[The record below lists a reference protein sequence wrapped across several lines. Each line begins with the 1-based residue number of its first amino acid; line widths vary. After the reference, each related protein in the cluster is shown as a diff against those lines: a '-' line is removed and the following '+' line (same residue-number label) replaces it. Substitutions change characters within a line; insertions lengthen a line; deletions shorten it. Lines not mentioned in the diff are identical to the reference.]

1 MAVSLALPSAAY
13 ANPLADLLGLE
24 SDAAPAAAF
33 DEEKTVDPS
42 TITTWEGIAGQNTQN
57 IGRIW
62 TDKTVSSTDVQL
74 PASSAGVA
82 PKVEIGDSDFLVTLS
97 ALSST
102 SNTSVTS
109 SKPLDIVLVLDAS
122 GSMGDTIAAEYAYD
136 QAYRISTNGRA
147 TYYAQVDDG
156 SYVEIERITNWR
168 GQFDHWEL
176 NGATV
181 APKTSAD
188 DTDSSHVQF
197 YTRSTTVETSKMDA
211 LHNAANDFITST
223 AAQNDLIDDAA
234 KQHRVSIVK
243 FAGDKNDTVGNDIDE
258 DDYNYSQ
265 IVTKL
270 TAYTSSDV
278 STATDTVN
286 SISAAGA
293 TSADYGMEHAQT
305 VLNEA
310 RDDAQKVVIFF
321 TDGQPNHNNGFN
333 STVANSAISTAGKL
347 KSEKALVYTIGVF
360 EDADPSNTETTSSNQ
375 FNAYMHAMSSNYP
388 NATAWNSLGDRVS
401 QDSAYYKAATN
412 SDELDNIFKEISD
425 EINSGAGLPTE
436 TQDGFENKS
445 GYITFTDE
453 LGAYM
458 QVDGFKDLVFADKV
472 FKPVGNPTVE
482 GNTTTYTYEGTGDTA
497 LYPNGNVSDIVIK
510 VEKSDSLAQGDK
522 VTVKIPGSLIPLRN
536 FTVDDNGDTATMD
549 ITDAYPMRIFYGV
562 SVKPGVADALKNGT
576 ADQDLK
582 NYIADHTTDGK
593 TSFYSNFYDG
603 MLASGA
609 QTLGN
614 TTASFEPAPGNSFYY
629 FTENTQLYT
638 DEACTS
644 KLMTEPTSGETY
656 YYKRSYYD
664 KDAATGVV
672 TKKDAVTRFVGA
684 NFDADTTFWGQASDG
699 SYYIKAGAP
708 RLTRIDDLT
717 LSKNPNA
724 TGTATEVIKPNW
736 DNINNPNMINVS
748 LGNNGKIDVELPGT
762 LAISKDARVA
772 PNKGLSAETLKDKE
786 FTFKIDIPA
795 AKGKTLKAE
804 VKNEQG
810 EVTAPLFDIT
820 FDSNGIATHSI
831 KDNETLYIYGLDAGA
846 EYTVDETS
854 IPFGFNPTSKTND
867 TGTIVGN
874 TVTNVAFEN
883 TYDVQPVTVPGADF
897 ATYLK
902 SFDHWDV
909 EDSFD
914 IRLSEEN
921 HANPMPEGSAPG
933 ADGMDGKT
941 VQVTEAANSGNFGD
955 ITFDSVGTYTYTI
968 FEVTPSSMV
977 AGMTYSKASYS
988 AEVTVTD
995 KGDGTLQAST
1005 KMLKLSDDNGNGM
1018 DPYEEVT
1025 SKQAV
1030 FNNSFNA
1037 ESVDAGPVAAKVY
1050 TNNGGPENDLKD
1062 GMFRFK
1068 VKAVGDNAAEAPI
1081 PAGAQVDEQ
1090 GYLYVTNNGPAVA
1103 FGQATFT
1110 KDHVG
1115 HTYTY
1120 EISEVLPA
1128 EATADNGYTV
1138 AGMTYDPSVY
1148 TASFAVSS
1156 ENKNGVDTV
1165 KVDVT
1170 YSKNGQALTAGDV
1183 PQFVN
1188 SYDPADVV
1196 LAGDTAL
1203 AASKTLNGRDSQ
1215 ANESFEFTLSAR
1227 SNATIAALQSDEIV
1241 FGGDKDATEMKVAID
1256 GLTNGEKKTASF
1268 GDIAFTKPGTFTFNV
1283 KETVPSADGAGMVY
1297 DRTTQ
1302 TATVVVTDDNGV
1314 LKASVS
1320 YTGSGDSASFTN
1332 TYTSSMTYGTD
1343 MNLTVGKTLN
1353 GRAQK
1358 AGEFEF
1364 SIAGADSTTV
1374 TADEATAKLAESDK
1388 SFKTIADANSGL
1400 QSQMFNLL
1408 SGLRFTQADAG
1419 KTFSYVLS
1427 EKTGSLGGVTYDES
1441 TYQLDIVVIDD
1452 ADGTMHTATTIQKT
1466 TDKGTERVGTYDG
1479 NDGLDRV
1486 VLGFTNT
1493 YKAAPV
1499 KVEATEDVQLHKV
1512 LTGRDWKAS
1521 DSFEFT
1527 LVADDAANPSL
1538 ERATCTVTQP
1548 EGTADGTDVPFD
1560 FGGATFDAPGQY
1572 HYTVTETNGGQ
1583 TIDGVKYDPHTA
1595 DVYVRVT
1602 DPGDGQ
1608 LIAQAEVNSGTFT
1621 NTYEAELNHN
1631 DAGGIIVTK
1640 TTNGHDMAQGQF
1652 QFRVETLDGDGVT
1665 AAETAQRIDITN
1677 GTTGDFGNIAG
1688 KDGQKVEMPSE
1699 NPITFTQADVGKTFK
1714 LKISE
1719 RGADGASFGSGGTK
1733 DGYTYDDQV
1742 YTVELSVADNGD
1754 GTLKLTTKVTDKDGN
1769 ESTQTSSAADKHAT
1783 YLDFVNSY
1791 GSTVPADAPVT
1802 TDNLFAKV
1810 LDGRDWQTSDSFA
1823 FAIAPQDGAPAPE
1836 QGTVT
1841 LTGRTDTAGTQVN
1854 FGFGKINFTFN
1865 DVKDVEQAVDGT
1877 RTKNFV
1883 YKVKEV
1889 VPADTDKIAGITYD
1903 TREVTLT
1910 VTLTDD
1916 GKGNLAATSNVANG
1930 PFTNTYASGAVDVD
1944 VAGGVQIVKTM
1955 TGRAIAADDF
1965 EFTMKAVNDD
1975 AKAKFGADAKTVQ
1988 TVAADLGTGESA
2000 NTAVATTPVTTG
2012 LKFGLADAG
2021 KTFEFGISELG
2032 VDGKPGTGGSKD
2044 GYTYDGATHKV
2055 EFAVSDDGA
2064 GTLTVIAKLDGN
2076 QAAEW
2081 SNTVATRAAGDA
2093 VSVPFANS
2101 YDAGSI
2107 TVGGD
2112 GEVALT
2118 GTKEL
2123 TGRDMVAGEFHFDV
2137 TNAADD
2143 AKKIVATGTNTA
2155 DGAINFTGITYT
2167 TEQLSKDVAA
2177 GLATVERGDAA
2188 DVYTYGYTVSEA
2200 ASQNDDGITV
2210 VQGNQAIKV
2219 KVSDNHAG
2227 KLSAEVVYPDGGMVF
2242 KNVYDAGAEATV
2254 SIDGAK
2260 VLDVESGDNA
2270 PDITGK
2276 YTFAIAGSEGAPMPE
2291 KTTATNDAAGNV
2303 SFGNVTYTME
2313 GIFGASGAT
2322 GDGASADEES
2332 AGESDEPATASAQRS
2347 KTFTYQVT
2355 ESGTVDGV
2363 ANDASVKTVKVTVTD
2378 NGDGTLSVSKSTAG
2392 EASDFTFVNTYSV
2405 DPVESSPTGQG
2416 ALTVTKELDGR
2427 DLAAKEFSFELRS
2440 AATGDV
2446 VKATNDAQGAVSFPA
2461 LTFTEPGD
2469 YAYKLAEIDAGAP
2482 GVTYDTTVHQVLAHV
2497 ADNGDGTLSVTWSL
2511 ASDGQPLDAKSVT
2524 FSNAYQA
2531 KAASLTFNA
2540 SKKLDGRDI
2549 VEGEFSFELR
2559 DGNGNVLQ
2567 TVQNGA
2573 AVNGVAPI
2581 AFAPVAY
2588 DAPGEF
2594 DYQIVEVKGDAEG
2607 VTYDETVFTYH
2618 VVVSDNGKGNLEAS
2632 WTVGDAGAPV
2642 FENVYDAPEGP
2653 AVPGVDTGEASGSD
2667 APATPKTSDALGF
2680 AAAALAVLGV
2690 LSATLALIGAKRS
2703 RASRR

>member
-13 ANPLADLLGLE
+13 ANPLADLLGLG

-33 DEEKTVDPS
+33 DEQKTVDGS
-42 TITTWEGIAGQNTQN
+42 TITTWEDIARQNTQN

-62 TDKTVSSTDVQL
+62 TDKTVSSSDVQL

-136 QAYRISTNGRA
+136 QAYSIRTNGRT

-156 SYVEIERITNWR
+156 SYVEIDRITNWR

-181 APKTSAD
+181 NPKTSAD
-188 DTDSSHVQF
+188 DTDPSHIQF
-197 YTRSTTVETSKMDA
+197 YTRRTTVETSKMDA
-211 LHNAANDFITST
+211 LHNAVNDFITST
-223 AAQNDLIDDAA
+223 AAQNDLIDDAS

-243 FAGDKNDTVGNDIDE
+243 FAGDKNDTVGNDIDG

-270 TAYTSSDV
+270 TAYNSSDV
-278 STATDTVN
+278 SAATNTVN

-305 VLNEA
+305 VLNDA
-310 RDDAQKVVIFF
+310 RDDAQKIVIFF
-321 TDGQPNHNNGFN
+321 TDGQPNHYNGFD

-360 EDADPSNTETTSSNQ
+360 EDADPSNAETTSSNQ

-388 NATAWNSLGDRVS
+388 NATAWNNLGSLEADWN
-401 QDSAYYKAATN
+401 YYKAATN

-425 EINSGAGLPTE
+425 EISSGAGLPTE

-458 QVDGFKDLVFADKV
+458 QVDGFKELVFADKV
-472 FKPVGNPTVE
+472 FTPVGNPTVE

-497 LYPNGNVSDIVIK
+497 LYPDGNVSDIVIK

-536 FTVDDNGDTATMD
+536 FTVDDNGDTVKMD

-582 NYIADHTTDGK
+582 NYIADHTADGK
-593 TSFYSNFYDG
+593 TSFYSNYYDG
-603 MLASGA
+603 MVTSGN

-644 KLMTEPTSGETY
+644 KLMTKPTSGETY

-664 KDAATGVV
+664 KDPETGVV
-672 TKKDAVTRFVGA
+672 TKKDAVTRFAGA
-684 NFDADTTFWGQASDG
+684 NFNADTTYWGEASDG
-699 SYYIKAGAP
+699 SYYVKAGAP
-708 RLTRIDDLT
+708 RLTRIGDLM
-717 LSKNPNA
+717 LSKDPNA

-772 PNKGLSAETLKDKE
+772 PNKGLSTETLKDKE
-786 FTFKIDIPA
+786 FTIKIDIPA

-820 FDSNGIATHSI
+820 FDGNGTATHSI

-854 IPFGFNPTSKTND
+854 IPFGFNPTNKTND
-867 TGTIVGN
+867 TGTIAGN
-874 TVTNVAFEN
+874 AVTNVAFEN

-897 ATYLK
+897 ATYQK
-902 SFDHWDV
+902 SFDRWDV
-909 EDSFD
+909 EGFFD
-914 IRLSEEN
+914 ICLSEDN
-921 HANPMPEGSAPG
+921 PSNPMPKGSIPGLDDMEDKIAP
-933 ADGMDGKT
+933 ATKDMPD
-941 VQVTEAANSGNFGD
+941 GNFGD

-968 FEVTPSSMV
+968 FEMTPSSTV

-988 AEVTVTD
+988 VEVTVTD

-1018 DPYEEVT
+1018 NPYEEVA

-1037 ESVDAGPVAAKVY
+1037 ESVNAGPVAAKVY
-1050 TNNGGPENDLKD
+1050 TNNGGPANNLKD

-1068 VKAVGDNAAEAPI
+1068 VKAVGDNAAQAPI
-1081 PAGAQVDEQ
+1081 PANAQVDDQ
-1090 GYLYVTNNGPAVA
+1090 GYLYVTNDGPAVA
-1103 FGQATFT
+1103 FGNATFT

-1128 EATADNGYTV
+1128 EATADNKYTV

-1148 TASFAVSS
+1148 TATFTVSS

-1170 YSKNGQALTAGDV
+1170 YSKNGEVLPAGDV
-1183 PQFVN
+1183 PQFEN
-1188 SYDPADVV
+1188 SYDPTDVV

-1215 ANESFEFTLSAR
+1215 MNESFEFTLTPR

-1256 GLTNGEKKTASF
+1256 GLTNGEEKTASF

-1283 KETVPSADGAGMVY
+1283 KETVPSDDSAGMVY

-1320 YTGSGDSASFTN
+1320 YTGGGDSASFTN
-1332 TYTSSMTYGTD
+1332 TYTSSMTYGAD

-1353 GRAQK
+1353 GRAQT

-1364 SIAGADSTTV
+1364 SIAGANSTTV
-1374 TADEATAKLAESDK
+1374 TANEANAKLAESDK
-1388 SFKTIADANSGL
+1388 SFKTVAPANSGL

-1427 EKTGSLGGVTYDES
+1427 EKAGSLGGVTYDAS
-1441 TYQLDIVVIDD
+1441 TYQLDIAVIDD
-1452 ADGTMHTATTIQKT
+1452 ADGTTHTATTIQKT
-1466 TDKGTERVGTYDG
+1466 TDKGTESVGTYDG

-1499 KVEATEDVQLHKV
+1499 RVEATEDVQLHKV
-1512 LTGRDWKAS
+1512 LKGRDWKAS

-1527 LVADDAANPSL
+1527 LVADDAANPSP

-1583 TIDGVKYDPHTA
+1583 TIDGVKYDSHTA

-1608 LIAQAEVNSGTFT
+1608 LVAQAEVDNGTFT

-1652 QFRVETLDGDGVT
+1652 QFRVEALDGDGVT

-1688 KDGQKVEMPSE
+1688 KAGQKVEMPSE
-1699 NPITFTQADVGKTFK
+1699 HPITFTQADVGKTFK

-1719 RGADGASFGSGGTK
+1719 RGADGATFGSGGTA
-1733 DGYTYDDQV
+1733 DGYTYDDAV

-1754 GTLKLTTKVTDKDGN
+1754 GTLKLTTKVTDKDGKVT
-1769 ESTQTSSAADKHAT
+1769 EQTSTAADPKAT

-1802 TDNLFAKV
+1802 TDNLFKKV
-1810 LDGRDWQTSDSFA
+1810 LTGRDWKTSDSFT
-1823 FAIAPQDGAPAPE
+1823 FSIEPQNGAPAPE
-1836 QGTVT
+1836 QDTAT
-1841 LTGRTDTAGTQVN
+1841 LTNRTDKADAEVD

-1865 DVKDVEQAVDGT
+1865 DIKDVEQTADGT
-1877 RTKNFV
+1877 RT
-1883 YKVKEV
+1883 
-1889 VPADTDKIAGITYD
+1889 
-1903 TREVTLT
+1903 R
-1910 VTLTDD
+1910 
-1916 GKGNLAATSNVANG
+1916 
-1930 PFTNTYASGAVDVD
+1930 
-1944 VAGGVQIVKTM
+1944 
-1955 TGRAIAADDF
+1955 
-1965 EFTMKAVNDD
+1965 
-1975 AKAKFGADAKTVQ
+1975 
-1988 TVAADLGTGESA
+1988 
-2000 NTAVATTPVTTG
+2000 
-2012 LKFGLADAG
+2012 
-2021 KTFEFGISELG
+2021 IS
-2032 VDGKPGTGGSKD
+2032 
-2044 GYTYDGATHKV
+2044 
-2055 EFAVSDDGA
+2055 
-2064 GTLTVIAKLDGN
+2064 
-2076 QAAEW
+2076 
-2081 SNTVATRAAGDA
+2081 
-2093 VSVPFANS
+2093 
-2101 YDAGSI
+2101 SI
-2107 TVGGD
+2107 
-2112 GEVALT
+2112 
-2118 GTKEL
+2118 
-2123 TGRDMVAGEFHFDV
+2123 R
-2137 TNAADD
+2137 
-2143 AKKIVATGTNTA
+2143 
-2155 DGAINFTGITYT
+2155 
-2167 TEQLSKDVAA
+2167 
-2177 GLATVERGDAA
+2177 
-2188 DVYTYGYTVSEA
+2188 
-2200 ASQNDDGITV
+2200 
-2210 VQGNQAIKV
+2210 
-2219 KVSDNHAG
+2219 
-2227 KLSAEVVYPDGGMVF
+2227 
-2242 KNVYDAGAEATV
+2242 
-2254 SIDGAK
+2254 
-2260 VLDVESGDNA
+2260 
-2270 PDITGK
+2270 
-2276 YTFAIAGSEGAPMPE
+2276 
-2291 KTTATNDAAGNV
+2291 
-2303 SFGNVTYTME
+2303 
-2313 GIFGASGAT
+2313 
-2322 GDGASADEES
+2322 
-2332 AGESDEPATASAQRS
+2332 
-2347 KTFTYQVT
+2347 
-2355 ESGTVDGV
+2355 
-2363 ANDASVKTVKVTVTD
+2363 
-2378 NGDGTLSVSKSTAG
+2378 
-2392 EASDFTFVNTYSV
+2392 
-2405 DPVESSPTGQG
+2405 
-2416 ALTVTKELDGR
+2416 
-2427 DLAAKEFSFELRS
+2427 
-2440 AATGDV
+2440 
-2446 VKATNDAQGAVSFPA
+2446 
-2461 LTFTEPGD
+2461 
-2469 YAYKLAEIDAGAP
+2469 
-2482 GVTYDTTVHQVLAHV
+2482 
-2497 ADNGDGTLSVTWSL
+2497 
-2511 ASDGQPLDAKSVT
+2511 
-2524 FSNAYQA
+2524 
-2531 KAASLTFNA
+2531 
-2540 SKKLDGRDI
+2540 
-2549 VEGEFSFELR
+2549 
-2559 DGNGNVLQ
+2559 
-2567 TVQNGA
+2567 
-2573 AVNGVAPI
+2573 
-2581 AFAPVAY
+2581 
-2588 DAPGEF
+2588 
-2594 DYQIVEVKGDAEG
+2594 
-2607 VTYDETVFTYH
+2607 
-2618 VVVSDNGKGNLEAS
+2618 
-2632 WTVGDAGAPV
+2632 
-2642 FENVYDAPEGP
+2642 
-2653 AVPGVDTGEASGSD
+2653 
-2667 APATPKTSDALGF
+2667 
-2680 AAAALAVLGV
+2680 
-2690 LSATLALIGAKRS
+2690 
-2703 RASRR
+2703 